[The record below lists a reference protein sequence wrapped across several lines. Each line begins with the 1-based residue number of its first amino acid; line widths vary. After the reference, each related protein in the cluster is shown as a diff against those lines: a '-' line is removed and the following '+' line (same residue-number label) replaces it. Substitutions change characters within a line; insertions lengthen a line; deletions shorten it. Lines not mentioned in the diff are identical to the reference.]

1 MGKTTEKYVPKVRDV
16 FWVRSKETG
25 RLHALCAPYKCT
37 KRHSIGKSLISIEA
51 RGWSRK
57 RGGTPWNFRVS
68 EWKFEEDGK

>member
-25 RLHALCAPYKCT
+25 RLHALCAPY
-37 KRHSIGKSLISIEA
+37 ISIEA
-51 RGWSRK
+51 RGRSRE

-68 EWKFEEDGK
+68 DWDFEEDAQ